1 MKRRVWLLALLII
14 ALAASIGWAGGETEK
29 EVKQTSLL
37 LNWKIL
43 GDHAPY
49 FVALKKGWYAEE
61 GLEVD
66 IMLGKGS
73 GFSVQSV
80 DTEKV
85 DFAIADTA
93 VAVSGRTK
101 GAKVKVVSML
111 FAKSSNCMHF
121 WKDSGIEHPRDLVGK
136 KVGVPP
142 TAVSY
147 THLRAHET

>member
-1 MKRRVWLLALLII
+1 MKSRVWLLALLII
-14 ALAASIGWAGGETEK
+14 ALTASLGWTGGETEK

-80 DTEKV
+80 DTEKA

-101 GAKVKVVSML
+101 GASVMKRNRSRRL
-111 FAKSSNCMHF
+111 AKSYTLS
-121 WKDSGIEHPRDLVGK
+121 SPHP
-136 KVGVPP
+136 P
-142 TAVSY
+142 S
-147 THLRAHET
+147 LRPGSSPGRNEGGW